1 MQTADTEGNGMLFEA
16 LMIMRKAEACRSSG
30 GRGSW
35 TGKSKVQVVCRGR
48 LTKAT
53 NNVGLETGECHVVV
67 GCRGRQKK
75 EKACRSQ

>member
-30 GRGSW
+30 GRGSL
-35 TGKSKVQVVCRGR
+35 TGKSKVQV
-48 LTKAT
+48 AT

-75 EKACRSQ
+75 EKACRLQ